1 MNKIYLLESK
11 LFCLLFFLKL
21 NLLDPCYNDCCIIE
35 FSSLEV
41 YSEILCSLRKR
52 GAESVILASFDCF
65 LCEKFGKFENCV
77 FSLNERILNGSKNFI
92 DKDIIKKP
100 ITANHNNIPILD
112 IKTATNGK
120 PWIIAI
126 VLFHGKLEWK
136 IEGML
141 LLCERVNDHGFA
153 IKYSDNYEAAIY
165 IF

>member
-11 LFCLLFFLKL
+11 LFCLLFFLRFY
-21 NLLDPCYNDCCIIE
+21 LLDPCYDNSCIIE
-35 FSSLEV
+35 FSSFEV

-52 GAESVILASFDCF
+52 GAESVVLASFDRL
-65 LCEKFGKFENCV
+65 LCEKFGKLKNCV

-100 ITANHNNIPILD
+100 ITTSHHNIPIFD

-141 LLCERVNDHGFA
+141 LLCECVNDHGFTF
-153 IKYSDNYEAAIY
+153 KDSDNYEAAIY